1 MSQQTAAGWSSQRKK
16 ITLGGILG
24 AAASLATIATFL
36 TAHTHSPPNP
46 TPPAVSPFP
55 TQSAAGSATPAPT
68 TPATPATT
76 AGSAGSAYPASAQAQ
91 IVSEC
96 EASQGAPASYCQCNV
111 TWLQANVPYS
121 MFRQAPATFEQ
132 EADGSASC

>member
-16 ITLGGILG
+16 FTLGGILG

-36 TAHTHSPPNP
+36 TTHTPSPPNP

-55 TQSAAGSATPAPT
+55 TQSAGDSATPAPASSA
-68 TPATPATT
+68 PPSPATT
-76 AGSAGSAYPASAQAQ
+76 AGPAYPASAQAQ

-96 EASQGAPASYCQCNV
+96 AASQGAPASYCQCNV

>member
-36 TAHTHSPPNP
+36 TTHTPSPPNP

-55 TQSAAGSATPAPT
+55 THPAADSATPAP
-68 TPATPATT
+68 ATT
-76 AGSAGSAYPASAQAQ
+76 AGSAYPASAQSQ

>member
-1 MSQQTAAGWSSQRKK
+1 MSQQTGAGWSSQRKK
-16 ITLGGILG
+16 FTLGGILG
-24 AAASLATIATFL
+24 AAASLVTIATFL

-46 TPPAVSPFP
+46 TPPAVSPFL
-55 TQSAAGSATPAPT
+55 THSAAGQATPAST
-68 TPATPATT
+68 TPAPPSPAAT
-76 AGSAGSAYPASAQAQ
+76 AGSVYPASAQAQ

-121 MFRQAPATFEQ
+121 TFQQAPATFEQ
-132 EADGSASC
+132 EADGDASC

>member
-1 MSQQTAAGWSSQRKK
+1 MSQQTSAGWSSQRKK

-55 TQSAAGSATPAPT
+55 TQPAGSATPAP
-68 TPATPATT
+68 ATPATT
-76 AGSAGSAYPASAQAQ
+76 ATTAGSAYPASAQAQ

-121 MFRQAPATFEQ
+121 MFRQTPATFEQ